1 MRRLWWIIGWLLLIF
16 ITVSCLEPP
25 QYVPNLH
32 VNDKLEHAGAFFGLT
47 FWFGGL
53 VRRRSY
59 PYLVLWMLALGGGIE
74 IAQGAM
80 GWGRDMDIWDF
91 VADSVGVAIAVTL
104 LYLGLGDWLAR
115 IERLLGLSRA
125 PP

>member
-59 PYLVLWMLALGGGIE
+59 PYLALWMLALGGGIE

-104 LYLGLGDWLAR
+104 LLLGLGDWLAR
-115 IERLLGLSRA
+115 IERLLWLSRA